1 MIVKIGYIGG
11 FWATNIGNS
20 VYNLGTIYLLTK
32 LYGKKNIYF
41 LNDPPAHFWNENGEN
56 PKKSFDFL
64 SHVTDVD
71 IILVSGPVLSKRLPS
86 VYRKIFSTL
95 MKRGIKIGYISA
107 GLSYYDSEE
116 INILQNFFQ
125 EFPPYFIITRDEVS
139 FSMLKKMNKKI
150 NLYNGICTGFYIGN
164 AVNIIPMDI
173 SSYIVYNFARKNE
186 PVFSIN
192 NNKINF
198 RKRKITDSFPKTLD
212 GNLIIRTVSEGFKYF
227 KFLIFNRPN
236 VYYSDLPHNYLSI
249 YKHAKLVLSERVHT
263 CVATLSLGGK
273 AMYIA
278 HSKRSL
284 QKRRYLFDR
293 LNLFKIYEK
302 PISLDFNILS
312 EEKNKLEKFLK
323 NNI

>member
-1 MIVKIGYIGG
+1 MKIGYIGG

-64 SHVTDVD
+64 SHIDGVD
-71 IILVSGPVLSKRLPS
+71 IVLVSGPVLSKRLPN

-95 MKRGIKIGYISA
+95 TKRGIKIGYISA
-107 GLSYYDSEE
+107 GLSQYNSEE
-116 INILQNFFQ
+116 INILSNFFQ
-125 EFPPYFIITRDEVS
+125 EFPPYIITTRDEVTYS
-139 FSMLKKMNKKI
+139 ALKKINIRM
-150 NLYNGICTGFYIGN
+150 NLYNGICTGFYVGD
-164 AVNIIPMDI
+164 AVNITPMDI
-173 SSYIVYNFARKNE
+173 SPYIVYNFARSNE
-186 PVFSIN
+186 PIFTIN
-192 NNKINF
+192 NNEINF
-198 RKRKITDSFPKTLD
+198 RKRKITDGYPKTLD
-212 GNLIIRTVSEGFKYF
+212 SNLIIRTVSEGFKYF

-273 AMYIA
+273 AMYVPI
-278 HSKRSL
+278 SKRSL
-284 QKRRYLFDR
+284 DGRSKLFDR
-293 LNLFKIYEK
+293 LSLSKIYEH
-302 PISLDFNILS
+302 PVTLNSGLLS
-312 EEKNKLEKFLK
+312 EEKSKLENFLK
-323 NNI
+323 NNM

>member
-1 MIVKIGYIGG
+1 MKIGYIGG

-32 LYGKKNIYF
+32 LFGKENIYF
-41 LNDPPAHFWNENGEN
+41 LNDSPAHFWNENGKN

-64 SHVTDVD
+64 SHVADLD
-71 IILVSGPVLSKRLPS
+71 LVLFSGPVLSKRMPNI
-86 VYRKIFSTL
+86 YRKTFSALT
-95 MKRGIKIGYISA
+95 KRGIKIGYISA
-107 GLSYYDSEE
+107 GLARYDSKEA
-116 INILQNFFQ
+116 NILSSFFQ
-125 EFPPYFIITRDEVS
+125 EFPPYVIATRDEATYS
-139 FSMLKKMNKKI
+139 ILKKINGRM
-150 NLYNGICTGFYIGN
+150 NLYNGICTGFYVGD
-164 AVNIIPMDI
+164 AVKITPIDI
-173 SSYIVYNFARKNE
+173 SPYIVYNFARRNE
-186 PVFSIN
+186 PIFSIDN

-198 RKRKITDSFPKTLD
+198 RKRKITDNFPNTLD
-212 GNLIIRTVSEGFKYF
+212 GNLIIRTVSECFNYF

-278 HSKRSL
+278 HTRRSL
-284 QKRRYLFDR
+284 QKRRYIFDK

-302 PISLDFNILS
+302 PISLDFDILS
-312 EEKNKLEKFLK
+312 EEKNKLEIFLK
-323 NNI
+323 NNM